1 MARITTSTLTLAA
14 TVCVSAALSAFTAL
28 LLTGSGQA
36 QTLPAAKPTQV
47 QATQAPESS
56 ASASMLALGR
66 DGQRT
71 VRVVYAGAVVAR

>member
-1 MARITTSTLTLAA
+1 MTRLTTSTLTLAS
-14 TVCVSAALSAFTAL
+14 TVGASAALSAFAAL

-36 QTLPAAKPTQV
+36 QTAPVAKPAQV
-47 QATQAPESS
+47 QATSVAATPNAAPQF
-56 ASASMLALGR
+56 APGR